1 LEEEYKKYFLREEN
15 QELSDKKL
23 LQISDKESKEY
34 KDFDNLV
41 DVSSDNNVKNFPML
55 LIN

>member
-1 LEEEYKKYFLREEN
+1 MEEEYKKYFLREEN